1 MDGRIVDSYG
11 LVLEGEYL
19 TVFIPATSRAFVFR
33 VKSRV
38 NRGYEV
44 IDYGPLPLPA
54 GASLPTFDGGSVTVP
69 SDGVIPARAYTEG
82 LSFPLDGAFDRNDMW
97 YTPEDYR
104 DRLFHV
110 IQYVT
115 PAFLRVDAQIPTAV
129 TQGRF
134 QRDKVVTGVD
144 KLFGFARGFYEIVHL
159 PKVHYGYRYG
169 NETNV
174 DLYTF
179 VKFVYAEYV
188 VETPRNSSLIFDVLT
203 RRLPSKW
210 VTLPV
215 NIMDTT
221 VERAMIDAYGITGFP
236 LRRLDERDRA
246 LREYDALLGEVKV

>member
-44 IDYGPLPLPA
+44 IDYGPLPLSA

-82 LSFPLDGAFDRNDMW
+82 LSFPLEEAFDRSDMW

-115 PAFLRVDAQIPTAV
+115 PAFLRVDVQIPTAV

-134 QRDKVVTGVD
+134 QKDKVVTGVS
-144 KLFGFARGFYEIVHL
+144 KPFGFARGFYEIVHL

-174 DLYTF
+174 DLRTF

-188 VETPRNSSLIFDVLT
+188 VETPRSSSLIFDVLT

-210 VTLPV
+210 VSLPV
-215 NIMDTT
+215 NIMDAT
-221 VERAMIDAYGITGFP
+221 VERALIDVYGVTGFP
-236 LRRLDERDRA
+236 LYRLDERDRA
-246 LREYDALLGEVKV
+246 LREYDALLRGVKV